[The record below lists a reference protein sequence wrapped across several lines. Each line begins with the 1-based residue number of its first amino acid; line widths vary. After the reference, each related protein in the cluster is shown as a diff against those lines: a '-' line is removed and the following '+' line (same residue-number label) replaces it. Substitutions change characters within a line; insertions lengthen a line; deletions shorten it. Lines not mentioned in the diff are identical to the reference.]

1 MADYKNIKGFNI
13 QYLDSDPPNPIEGQ
27 MWFNSTTQTL
37 KGAEVGGFPLG
48 TWASGGDLNTA
59 RFQAGGAGTQTAG
72 LAFGGALT
80 GFVATNV
87 TEEYNGSTWTTLP
100 ATLNTARRSRGVG
113 ATSSAALFIAGTAD
127 IGSPIDL
134 ANVESYNGSAWTEIT
149 DVNTARRNQGTA
161 GIQTAALLFGGT
173 SSPSALTELWNG
185 TSWTEVNDLNTGR
198 DNLGGF
204 GSSTSAVGMGGVTTV
219 RVANTE
225 SWNGT
230 SWTEVND
237 LNTARDTPT
246 GIGTSSST
254 GLSAG
259 GRTDPGTYLGI
270 TESWDGTS
278 WTEVADLATARADGA
293 GQGIGSS
300 TSGLLAGGAVA
311 PGAVATTEEWT
322 VPEYVVKTFTTS

>member
-1 MADYKNIKGFNI
+1 
-13 QYLDSDPPNPIEGQ
+13 
-27 MWFNSTTQTL
+27 
-37 KGAEVGGFPLG
+37 
-48 TWASGGDLNTA
+48 
-59 RFQAGGAGTQTAG
+59 
-72 LAFGGALT
+72 
-80 GFVATNV
+80 
-87 TEEYNGSTWTTLP
+87 
-100 ATLNTARRSRGVG
+100 
-113 ATSSAALFIAGTAD
+113 
-127 IGSPIDL
+127 
-134 ANVESYNGSAWTEIT
+134 
-149 DVNTARRNQGTA
+149 
-161 GIQTAALLFGGT
+161 
-173 SSPSALTELWNG
+173 
-185 TSWTEVNDLNTGR
+185 
-198 DNLGGF
+198 
-204 GSSTSAVGMGGVTTV
+204 MGGVV
-219 RVANTE
+219 PGVPGVIANTE

-237 LNTARDTPT
+237 LNTARDIPT